1 MDQKAAASPP
11 TIDAQPEGHGTAR
24 DQGASL
30 AAPAWWKAYFAGS
43 MVIFDIPALIL
54 SATGAGF
61 GALAKDAGIGIGQ
74 ATFMSMFVY
83 ATPAQ
88 VVLADQLARG
98 APLIAVAFAVML
110 TGIRFLPMTV
120 TLMPYLRGP
129 GAKSWQFYLA
139 SHFVA
144 ITGWSEAVRR
154 LPERRPAERMPY
166 FLGLGSALMTALT
179 LGTVAGYIL
188 AGFVPP
194 LLTSALLFMT
204 PVYFML
210 SQILN
215 IRSPIDGIALG
226 IGLVLGPIFL
236 LVAPG
241 FDLLLSGLVGGT
253 LAFVAGRRSH
263 QRSDQGTKP

>member
-1 MDQKAAASPP
+1 MDQPSAGPNETQPAVPNDRLGDQDGLAGTPLSTGGWWAAFSAGFRIIMAVPA
-11 TIDAQPEGHGTAR
+11 II
-24 DQGASL
+24 L
-30 AAPAWWKAYFAGS
+30 A
-43 MVIFDIPALIL
+43 
-54 SATGAGF
+54 ATGAGF
-61 GALAKDAGIGIGQ
+61 GALAKDAGIGIGHT
-74 ATFMSMFVY
+74 AFMSVVVY

-129 GAKSWQFYLA
+129 GTRAWQFYLA

-154 LPERRPAERMPY
+154 LPEQQPAARMPY
-166 FLGLGSALMTALT
+166 FLGLGSALMSALL
-179 LGTVAGYIL
+179 LGTVVGYLVAGT
-188 AGFVPP
+188 VPP

-204 PVYFML
+204 PIYFLL

-215 IRSPIDGIALG
+215 LREPIDGFALG
-226 IGLVLGPIFL
+226 IGLVLGPVFL
-236 LVAPG
+236 LLAPG

-253 LAFVAGRRSH
+253 LAFVIARRAGGSSLRS
-263 QRSDQGTKP
+263 